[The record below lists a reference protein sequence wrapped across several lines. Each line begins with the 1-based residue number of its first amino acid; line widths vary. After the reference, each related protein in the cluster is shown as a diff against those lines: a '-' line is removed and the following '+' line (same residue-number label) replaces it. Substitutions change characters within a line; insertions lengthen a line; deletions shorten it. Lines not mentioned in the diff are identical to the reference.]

1 MCFLRPCF
9 GTLWAIGLS
18 GNSLTNFQEFLSLPR
33 LVLVSAPFS
42 DPKNVSSTS
51 ELIHNTGAEGEED
64 EEPQSLRY
72 VCRFNALIGKN
83 SKSLDVFVAGYF
95 QCASSGLAQGKLSDR
110 HFRVCTC
117 SYVQPSPALH
127 TVACHPLSSSHPIQ
141 SHAVNATHFWS
152 PSQFISVL
160 CSTLW
165 SG

>member
-110 HFRVCTC
+110 HF
-117 SYVQPSPALH
+117 
-127 TVACHPLSSSHPIQ
+127 
-141 SHAVNATHFWS
+141 
-152 PSQFISVL
+152 
-160 CSTLW
+160 
-165 SG
+165 